1 MAGLPY
7 WQFEFG
13 QSGER
18 MSVPPIATLKQ
29 EMTAAGITDLFM
41 FSHGWNNSHAVARD
55 LYGRMFG
62 EIASIARGQPG
73 LRPST
78 TIGVSGVVWPALQWA
93 DESVPGTGSTGVG
106 EVDAAAFSGPAAVA
120 PPAPSVAAVV
130 GELTRVFT
138 EPEQQ
143 AAIAELAS
151 LLETR
156 PNDDAKLQRFQ
167 TLMRPLAPTAP
178 ADAPPEE
185 RGQRALIENDHRDVF
200 DRMSQASVLAQVPPP
215 LPSGGAAGF
224 GIDLSARWEGAKQ
237 ALRQLT
243 YWQMKARA
251 GVVGQKGLGGLVTE
265 LHGQLPELRIHL
277 IGHSFGARLV
287 SFSLAGLPS
296 TAEGSASPVK
306 SVTLLQG
313 AFSHFAF
320 SPSLPQAPAQ
330 PGALNGM
337 AKRVDGPLVVSFTS
351 FDKAVG
357 VFYPWA
363 TLVTGTNASN
373 IGDPLYPW
381 GAMGSDGAQA
391 VGATVMEFKDAG
403 SSYDFTAGR
412 FYNLDGNGFMNV
424 GNPPAGAHGDI
435 IYPKIAWAILAAARV
450 VP

>member
-1 MAGLPY
+1 
-7 WQFEFG
+7 
-13 QSGER
+13 
-18 MSVPPIATLKQ
+18 
-29 EMTAAGITDLFM
+29 
-41 FSHGWNNSHAVARD
+41 
-55 LYGRMFG
+55 
-62 EIASIARGQPG
+62 
-73 LRPST
+73 
-78 TIGVSGVVWPALQWA
+78 
-93 DESVPGTGSTGVG
+93 
-106 EVDAAAFSGPAAVA
+106 
-120 PPAPSVAAVV
+120 
-130 GELTRVFT
+130 
-138 EPEQQ
+138 
-143 AAIAELAS
+143 
-151 LLETR
+151 
-156 PNDDAKLQRFQ
+156 
-167 TLMRPLAPTAP
+167 
-178 ADAPPEE
+178 
-185 RGQRALIENDHRDVF
+185 
-200 DRMSQASVLAQVPPP
+200 
-215 LPSGGAAGF
+215 
-224 GIDLSARWEGAKQ
+224 
-237 ALRQLT
+237 
-243 YWQMKARA
+243 
-251 GVVGQKGLGGLVTE
+251 
-265 LHGQLPELRIHL
+265 LPELRIHL
-277 IGHSFGARLV
+277 IGHIFGARLV

-337 AKRVDGPLVVSFTS
+337 AKRVDGKLVVSFTS
-351 FDKAVG
+351 FEKAVS